1 MYRHVFLSKLLND
14 PDMKTTTIND
24 YISPEINVMNME
36 METAVCAMSYEHLDY
51 DEDAIIL

>member
-1 MYRHVFLSKLLND
+1 
-14 PDMKTTTIND
+14 MKTTTIND

-36 METAVCAMSYEHLDY
+36 METAVCAMSYEQLDY